1 MPPNNNKKAA
11 AARKKQKE
19 LEEKNKLLEAR
30 LAQLEGAKSGEKRGT
45 SPTEQAQV
53 AASVKRARTKKGQKG
68 RKSTDSEESE
78 DPLKPTK
85 ELIAKAIVEPVFAV
99 IKFAKG
105 PGTTKRL
112 CSCCLRFGSS
122 TKLKKKARKAWG
134 LEFGD
139 TCVGELNKHRSS
151 VQTAVKGVFRA
162 KWSNSALRDIGTL
175 ARWEACLTRD
185 LRMTRRQDVADF
197 TFYYSSIMDKA
208 TGTPVRWNEYHKGYF
223 CLYNG
228 HPPMKTGELDYYV
241 TPETE
246 AYALTIIKGNWT
258 RWRAQ
263 FEAQDKFPQYKIK
276 PIQKAPTAAAIA
288 ASNAIKERLYREQN
302 NLADDAALP
311 PNWLATMQLA
321 WEQPAD
327 NNNMVR
333 YYV

>member
-19 LEEKNKLLEAR
+19 LEEKNKQLEAR
-30 LAQLEGAKSGEKRGT
+30 LALLEGANSGGKRGT

-112 CSCCLRFGSS
+112 HSYCLRFGSS
-122 TKLKKKARKAWG
+122 TRLKKKARKAWG

-175 ARWEACLTRD
+175 ARWEDCLNRN
-185 LRMTRRQDVADF
+185 LRMTSGQDVADF
-197 TFYYSSIMDKA
+197 AFCCSSVMDKA
-208 TGTPVRWNEYHKGYF
+208 TGTPVRWNECHKGYF
-223 CLYNG
+223 CLCNG
-228 HPPMKTGELDYYV
+228 HPPMKTGKLDCCV

-246 AYALTIIKGNWT
+246 ACALTVVKGN
-258 RWRAQ
+258 
-263 FEAQDKFPQYKIK
+263 FE
-276 PIQKAPTAAAIA
+276 
-288 ASNAIKERLYREQN
+288 R
-302 NLADDAALP
+302 
-311 PNWLATMQLA
+311 
-321 WEQPAD
+321 
-327 NNNMVR
+327 
-333 YYV
+333 